1 MSTNEECRLPPK
13 LGIEA
18 WETILGFQGT
28 HIKSGTHMKDK
39 IKLALAQVSSKRENK
54 EANLQKIEKLTLKAK
69 QQGADLVIFPEMS
82 LTGYVVLDQVYELAE
97 TIPGPS
103 TQKIESLA
111 KQTGMHIIF
120 GMPELSEKTQATVFN
135 TAVFVGPKGLIG
147 KYRKMYLPTHSVF
160 EEKRYFRPGY
170 EPAAFQTD
178 LGNIGLSI
186 CYDIFFPEVYRL
198 TRLKGAQLLVCI
210 SASPAVRRGYFEIL
224 TSARALENTAFLAY
238 VNLSGVEDGLQ
249 FWGGSRLVCPTG
261 DVVAKARYDEEDF
274 IVCEVDYNDLRTAET
289 FIPTLRDLRPELF
302 DKLKEYSELL

>member
-1 MSTNEECRLPPK
+1 
-13 LGIEA
+13 
-18 WETILGFQGT
+18 
-28 HIKSGTHMKDK
+28 MKDK
-39 IKLALAQVSSKRENK
+39 IKLALAQISSKRESK
-54 EANLQKIEKLTLKAK
+54 SENLLKIEKLTIKAK
-69 QQGADLVIFPEMS
+69 QQEADLIIFPEMS
-82 LTGYVVLDQVYELAE
+82 LTGYVLLDQVYELAE

-103 TQKIESLA
+103 TQKIEALA
-111 KQTGMHIIF
+111 KKTGMHIIF

-170 EPAAFQTD
+170 QPAAFQTE

-186 CYDIFFPEVYRL
+186 CYDVFFPEVFRL
-198 TRLKGAQLLVCI
+198 TRLKGAQLIVCI

-238 VNLSGVEDGLQ
+238 VNLAGVEDGLQ
-249 FWGGSRLVCPTG
+249 FWGGSRLVGPTG
-261 DVVAKARYDEEDF
+261 DVVAKAKYDEEDF
-274 IVCEVDYNDLRTAET
+274 VICEVDYGDLRSAET